1 MRGLV
6 CKLIFDTIKPFDFRR
21 PEAVV
26 MKAKRRG
33 FTIVEYTII
42 GTGILFALVAVYF
55 GMSR

>member
-1 MRGLV
+1 V
-6 CKLIFDTIKPFDFRR
+6 QADIFDTIRPFDFRR

-33 FTIVEYTII
+33 FTIIEYTII
-42 GTGILFALVAVYF
+42 GTGVLFALVAVYF